1 MPYSKITVPIYVGV
15 DGLTQWDVIE
25 VMEHTQPPTIQDQYH
40 FSKFESMQNR
50 TIIVPQNP
58 MYPNVDK
65 IPRKV
70 LEIAVDALE
79 DMLDNVTVED
89 LPVTEEYGRARKVK
103 RFTTKLASIV
113 FDVFLIIPDFVSV
126 TAKEE

>member
-1 MPYSKITVPIYVGV
+1 MPYSKITVPVYVGE
-15 DGLTQWDVIE
+15 GLTEWDVID
-25 VMEHTQPPTIQDQYH
+25 VMEKTQPPTVDDQYH
-40 FSKFESMQNR
+40 FSTFDSMQNR
-50 TIIVPQNP
+50 TILVPQNP
-58 MYPNVDK
+58 LYPDVDK
-65 IPRKV
+65 IPEKV

-79 DMLDNVTVED
+79 DMLDNVPVED
-89 LPVTEEYGRARKVK
+89 LPITEEQGKIK

>member
-1 MPYSKITVPIYVGV
+1 
-15 DGLTQWDVIE
+15 
-25 VMEHTQPPTIQDQYH
+25 
-40 FSKFESMQNR
+40 
-50 TIIVPQNP
+50 

-65 IPRKV
+65 IPKKV

-79 DMLDNVTVED
+79 DMLDNVPVED
-89 LPVTEEYGRARKVK
+89 LPVNEEYGRARKVK

>member
-1 MPYSKITVPIYVGV
+1 MPYSKITVPVLVGE
-15 DGLTQWDVIE
+15 GLTEWDVID
-25 VMEHTQPPTIQDQYH
+25 VMRETHPPTVEDQYH
-40 FSKFESMQNR
+40 YHTFDSMQNR
-50 TIIVPQNP
+50 TIFVLENP
-58 MYPNVDK
+58 LYPDVDK
-65 IPRKV
+65 IPEKV

-79 DMLDNVTVED
+79 DMLDNVPVED
-89 LPVTEEYGRARKVK
+89 LPVTEEQGNIK